1 MNFALLGDDPAVLPL
16 VRAIARHQQH
26 RIESAALVGSLE
38 RELLRSA
45 PGLRILPGW
54 DRILIAGDVDA
65 VLVCG
70 VEPAALEG
78 AKQLAAA
85 GKPLVIFPRGAQ
97 GSTWI
102 YELGLIRDE
111 GRSAL
116 VPVFA
121 DRLRPAFATLHETID
136 LGILGRLLF
145 LQIDREIVAE
155 QADGGP
161 LLLARDQL
169 EDALL
174 HDVDLLR
181 SLGGDY
187 SRVSAVH
194 SGVVGERNAAAAA
207 TLLGDQLPEATW
219 TARGTAGTPR
229 WKLVVAGE
237 KGEIVLT
244 ADGEALEW
252 AMRSERVSLPELT
265 SVPPFDE
272 GERVLESL
280 VLESLV
286 LVSPEDSGRKS
297 PRAANWTDLIR
308 AFEVV
313 DAARSSARRRRTID
327 LHLETTSE
335 RNIFKSHMTAVGC
348 LLMTFTLVGVVF
360 LLLVMPLFDVRSR
373 TQIEAE
379 RADAIVRGTD
389 FAPET
394 ATINAAGAAHLRKV
408 AARMEENRFPVL
420 IAEIKGANGRRLSQR
435 RRDAV
440 VALLTKE
447 GVKGAAERTQI
458 GPVSG
463 EWYPHVLQIVRVLA
477 FLPLALFL
485 ILQAL
490 VFLARPAT
498 K

>member
-1 MNFALLGDDPAVLPL
+1 MNFALLGDDPVVLPL

-26 RIESAALVGSLE
+26 RIECAASFGSLE
-38 RELLRSA
+38 RELQRSA
-45 PGLRILPGW
+45 PGVRILPGW
-54 DRILIAGDVDA
+54 DRILTAGGVDT
-65 VLVCG
+65 VIVCG
-70 VEPAALEG
+70 VEPAALEA
-78 AKQLAAA
+78 AKQIAAA
-85 GKPLVIFPRGAQ
+85 GKPLVIFPRGSQ

-111 GRSAL
+111 GRTSL

-121 DRLRPAFATLHETID
+121 DRLRPVFGTLVETID
-136 LGILGRLLF
+136 AGALGRLLY
-145 LQIDREIVAE
+145 LQIDREIVAR
-155 QADGGP
+155 QADDGP
-161 LLLARDQL
+161 ALLTRDQI

-187 SRVSAVH
+187 GRVSAVQ
-194 SGVVGERNAAAAA
+194 SGVVGNRIAAAAA

-219 TARGTAGTPR
+219 TAHGSAGAAR

-237 KGEIVLT
+237 KGEVVVT
-244 ADGEALEW
+244 ADGDSPEW
-252 AMRSERVSLPELT
+252 IVRTERVSLPDLT
-265 SVPPFDE
+265 RVPAFEE
-272 GERVLESL
+272 GERILESL
-280 VLESLV
+280 EAG
-286 LVSPEDSGRKS
+286 GRDELR
-297 PRAANWTDLIR
+297 PAVWTDLIR

-313 DAARSSARRRRTID
+313 DAARSSARRRRAVD

-348 LLMTFTLVGVVF
+348 LLMTFTLFGVVF

-373 TQIEAE
+373 MQIEAE
-379 RADAIVRGTD
+379 RAGAIIRPTD
-389 FAPET
+389 FAPAT
-394 ATINAAGAAHLRKV
+394 ATLNTQGTDHVRKV
-408 AARMEENRFPVL
+408 AARMEADRFPIL
-420 IAEIKGANGRRLSQR
+420 IAESKAPGAHRLSER

-440 VALLTKE
+440 VALLSKE
-447 GVKGAAERTQI
+447 GIKGAAERTQI
-458 GPVSG
+458 GSVVG
-463 EWYPHVLQIVRVLA
+463 EWYSQVLQIVRVLA

-485 ILQAL
+485 ILQVL

>member
-1 MNFALLGDDPAVLPL
+1 MNFALLGDDPVVLPL
-16 VRAIARHQQH
+16 IHAIARHQQH
-26 RIESAALVGSLE
+26 RIESAALVGALE
-38 RELLRSA
+38 RELQRSA
-45 PGLRILPGW
+45 PGVRILPGW
-54 DRILIAGDVDA
+54 DRILTAGDVDT
-65 VLVCG
+65 VIVCG
-70 VEPAALEG
+70 AEPATLEA
-78 AKQLAAA
+78 AKQIAAA
-85 GKPLVIFPRGAQ
+85 GKPIVIFPHGAQ

-111 GRSAL
+111 GHTAL

-121 DRLRPAFATLHETID
+121 DRLRPVFRTLLGTID
-136 LGILGRLLF
+136 TGALGRLLF
-145 LQIDREIVAE
+145 LQIDREIVAHD
-155 QADGGP
+155 ADDGP
-161 LLLARDQL
+161 ALLTRDQI

-187 SRVSAVH
+187 GRVSAVQ
-194 SGVVGERNAAAAA
+194 SGVVGNRIAAAAA

-219 TARGTAGTPR
+219 TAHGSGGEAR

-237 KGEIVLT
+237 KGEVVVT
-244 ADGEALEW
+244 ADGDLPEW
-252 AMRSERVSLPELT
+252 VVRTERVAFPELT
-265 SVPPFDE
+265 SVPAFDA
-272 GERVLESL
+272 GERILESL
-280 VLESLV
+280 EAG
-286 LVSPEDSGRKS
+286 GRDEFR
-297 PRAANWTDLIR
+297 PAVWTDLIR

-313 DAARSSARRRRTID
+313 DAARSSARRRRAVD

-348 LLMTFTLVGVVF
+348 LLMTFTLFGVVF

-379 RADAIVRGTD
+379 RAGAIIRPTD
-389 FAPET
+389 FAPAT
-394 ATINAAGAAHLRKV
+394 ATLNTRGTDHVRKV
-408 AARMEENRFPVL
+408 AARMEEGRFPIL
-420 IAEIKGANGRRLSQR
+420 IAESKAPGARRLSER

-440 VALLTKE
+440 VALLSKE
-447 GVKGAAERTQI
+447 GIKGAAERTQI
-458 GPVSG
+458 GPVVG
-463 EWYPHVLQIVRVLA
+463 EWYPQVLQIVRVLA

-485 ILQAL
+485 ILQML

>member
-65 VLVCG
+65 VVVCG

-111 GRSAL
+111 GRSSL

-121 DRLRPAFATLHETID
+121 DRLRPAFGTLHETID

-155 QADGGP
+155 QADDGP

-194 SGVVGERNAAAAA
+194 SGVVGDRFAAAAA

-237 KGEIVLT
+237 KGEIVVT

-252 AMRSERVSLPELT
+252 AMRSERVSLPELM
-265 SVPPFDE
+265 SVPAFDE

-280 VLESLV
+280 
-286 LVSPEDSGRKS
+286 EDSGRKS

-313 DAARSSARRRRTID
+313 DAARSSARRRRAID

-379 RADAIVRGTD
+379 RADAIIRGTD

-394 ATINAAGAAHLRKV
+394 ATINAAGTAHLRKV
-408 AARMEENRFPVL
+408 AARMEEGRFPVL

-447 GVKGAAERTQI
+447 GVKGAVERTQI